1 MAKQVML
8 AVAGA
13 GKTYYICHCID
24 KDKKNLILAY
34 THRNVN
40 NIKKEL
46 IDAFGEIPELTTVM
60 TFDSFVYRYLICPYE
75 PTLLKR
81 FNREDFERKGI
92 TLKQPPKQI
101 IKRNGK
107 QFPNRNYHKKDVLEH
122 YIYNS
127 QYYCATLS
135 ELLSTAD
142 KSTKILRRISANLN
156 KFFDCIMIDEFQ
168 DFREFDYEIIVKLS
182 HNIDNVLLVG
192 DYYQHSVSA
201 INNTGKPFSK
211 RSQNISYNEYIKLLE
226 KENLNVDN
234 TSLLS
239 SRRCPASICD
249 FVKTK
254 LQINI
259 NADNDNSG
267 EVVLVENEIIDILN
281 NNNIVKLVYKD
292 AKKYTFNAINWSYSK
307 GDTINSVCVILT
319 NEFEKILEDDFD
331 CSKISTIT
339 INKLYVA
346 MTRTR
351 GNLYILKQSDFKKVK
366 DNYLKQ

>member
-1 MAKQVML
+1 MAKQVIL

-13 GKTYYICHCID
+13 GKTYYICHCIN
-24 KDKKNLILAY
+24 KNKKNLILAY

-46 IDAFGEIPELTTVM
+46 IDSFGEIPELTTIM

-75 PTLLKR
+75 PTLLKS
-81 FNREDFERKGI
+81 FNREDFKRKGI

-107 QFPNRNYHKKDVLEH
+107 QFPNQNYYKKNVLEH
-122 YIYNS
+122 YMYNS
-127 QYYCATLS
+127 QYYCSKLS

-142 KSTKILRRISANLN
+142 KSTKILKRISTNLN
-156 KFFDCIMIDEFQ
+156 RFFDCMMIDEFQ

-201 INNTGKPFSK
+201 INNAGKPFVNRGQS
-211 RSQNISYNEYIKLLE
+211 IGYDEYIKLLE
-226 KENLNVDN
+226 REKLVVDN

-239 SRRCPASICD
+239 SRRCPDVICN

-254 LQINI
+254 LNINI
-259 NADNDNSG
+259 NADNYNSG
-267 EVVLVENEIIDILN
+267 KVVLVEEDIIEVLN
-281 NNNIVKLVYKD
+281 NDNIVKLVYSNSS
-292 AKKYTFNAINWSYSK
+292 KYTFNSINWSYSK

-319 NEFEKILEDDFD
+319 NEFEKILDDDFD
-331 CSKISTIT
+331 CSKISAIT

-351 GNLYILKQSDFKKVK
+351 GDLYLIKQSDFKKVK
-366 DNYLKQ
+366 DLYLSS